1 MSRITSVRSNTRMF
15 GTFAISAF
23 SRLRTCAG
31 DSCRSKTRMSAR
43 CSIMARPISSTFPD
57 PANVEASGR
66 SRRPRITSTTC
77 EPALST
83 RRAASSARSS
93 VLDARPMSM
102 LTRTAR
108 GRSGVLRVLK
118 RDRDRPR
125 RNHRGDRV
133 LVNHLRH
140 GVLEEHDV
148 LVERFDL
155 SLELDAVHQVDRNRY
170 VFLAQRVEEWVLQ
183 QLALVTH
190 CSAPFLSSGFPV

>member
-1 MSRITSVRSNTRMF
+1 MSRITSVRSKAGIS
-15 GTFAISAF
+15 GTLSINAR

-31 DSCRSKTRMSAR
+31 ESWRSKTTMLDLCWRSAK
-43 CSIMARPISSTFPD
+43 PISSTLPL
-57 PANVEASGR
+57 PTNVDASGR

-83 RRAASSARSS
+83 RRAASSARSF
-93 VLDARPMSM
+93 VRDARPMSR

-108 GRSGVLRVLK
+108 GRSGVLRMLK
-118 RDRDRPR
+118 RDRYRPR
-125 RNHRGDRV
+125 RDHRRNGV

-155 SLELDAVHQVDRNRY
+155 ALQLDAVDQVDRDRN
-170 VFLAQRVEEWVLQ
+170 VLLAQRVEKRVL
-183 QLALVTH
+183 
-190 CSAPFLSSGFPV
+190 